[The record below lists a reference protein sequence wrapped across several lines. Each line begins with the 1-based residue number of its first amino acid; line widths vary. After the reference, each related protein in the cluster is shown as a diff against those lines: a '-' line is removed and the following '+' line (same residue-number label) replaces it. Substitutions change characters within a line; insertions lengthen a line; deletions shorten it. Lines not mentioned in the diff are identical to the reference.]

1 MAGRTVAKYTRVYI
15 AGFDMSGFTRTLGSL
30 DWEFEERTD
39 SAISDEAKNTILG
52 QPTIGISAFNTMLD
66 NAAAVGAHA
75 VLQTADAPRVT
86 TVAIGDRAVP
96 AAGDPIFTGEFL
108 QKSYLGDLD
117 AAHVAVNVGIEN
129 THAIGQTL
137 YNNPWGVLH
146 HALGAE
152 TGVNAGTGQDN
163 AAATTAGGYFVYHLT
178 SSSGTVTLS
187 LDDSANNSAFTALSG
202 ATSGSID
209 ASATP
214 AAAIVGLGV
223 TATVRQYLR
232 WQLVFG
238 TATTATFVSAFVR
251 GRPQ

>member
-1 MAGRTVAKYTRVYI
+1 MAGRTVAKYARVYVD
-15 AGFDMSGFTRTLGSL
+15 GFDLSGFTRSLGSL

-39 SAISDEAKNTILG
+39 SAISDDAKNTILG
-52 QPTIGISAFNTMLD
+52 QPTISMGAYNAMLD
-66 NAAAVGAHA
+66 NTATNGSHI
-75 VLQTADAPRVT
+75 VLPTAGGNRVV
-86 TVAIGDRAVP
+86 TVALGDRAVP
-96 AAGDPIFTGEFL
+96 AAGDPIFTTEFL
-108 QKSYLGDLD
+108 QKSYLGDI
-117 AAHVAVNVGIEN
+117 AADHVAVNIPFSSA
-129 THAIGQTL
+129 HAIGQTS
-137 YNNPWGVLH
+137 YDIPWGILH

-163 AAATTAGGYFVYHLT
+163 AAATTAGGYFVYHLL
-178 SSSGTVTLS
+178 SSDGTVTLS
-187 LDDSANNSAFTALSG
+187 IDDSADNAAFLALSG

-214 AAAIVGLGV
+214 AAAIVALGT

-251 GRPQ
+251 GRTQ